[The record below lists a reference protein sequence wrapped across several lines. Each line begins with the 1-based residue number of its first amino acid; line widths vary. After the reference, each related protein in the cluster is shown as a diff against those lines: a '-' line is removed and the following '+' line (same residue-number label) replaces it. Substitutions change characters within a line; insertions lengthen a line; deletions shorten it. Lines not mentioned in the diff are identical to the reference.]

1 MDNFKEYMWYLLTTP
16 FKRAKK
22 SVNAWWIY
30 CRVIGGLFDDAKE
43 ALDRA
48 REEGMVA
55 TCSDELLPI
64 HASERRLT
72 RYAGESE
79 DNFRRRIAMYEE
91 VSILGGLS
99 SGIILAVKS
108 LGYNDVEVISV
119 PDFLGDSTRWAE
131 FYLILNLTFDEVQP
145 VPLDVLKRYVRRWK
159 KSSALDNYFFRYV
172 GDINEPNN
180 VSLSLVTYRKYIS
193 YFGYRQLDGWWQLD
207 GTYYLDEN
215 INDYPTYIGYK
226 YPGGTVEEYVVGA
239 MAAYRSGSLYEQ
251 VDTAFTLYAYKV
263 AMEYAVFLKMQLCS
277 LVYRLALINN
287 ITSVMSA
294 IKYMLSPII
303 EEPESI
309 QVKEGYLIYS
319 DYYDYL
325 MLNGLWNL
333 TGSKLLDAQ
342 QVNNGIQITYQTSIY
357 NTITCGQIIYH
368 KEHNLFYLDGSEL
381 LNGSRNLDTYEET
394 EVL

>member
-16 FKRAKK
+16 FKRVKK
-22 SVNAWWIY
+22 SVNAWWVY
-30 CRVIGGLFDDAKE
+30 CQVIGGLFDDAKE
-43 ALDRA
+43 ALERA

-55 TCSDELLPI
+55 ACSDELLPV
-64 HASERRLT
+64 HASERKLT

-91 VSILGGLS
+91 VSVLGGLS

-119 PDFLGDSTRWAE
+119 PDFLGDSSRWAE

-145 VPLDVLKRYVRRWK
+145 VSLDVLKRYVRRWK
-159 KSSALDNYFFRYV
+159 KSSALDNYFFRYI
-172 GDINEPNN
+172 DNIEEPNS
-180 VSLSLVTYRKYIS
+180 VDLSLVTYRKYIS

-215 INDYPTYIGYK
+215 INDYPTYIGYR
-226 YPGGTVEEYVVGA
+226 YPGGTVEEYVIGA
-239 MAAYRSGSLYEQ
+239 MAAFQSGRLDEQ
-251 VDTAFTLYAYKV
+251 IDSAFTLYAYKV
-263 AMEYAVFLKMQLCS
+263 AMDYAAFLDMQFRTWAYS
-277 LVYRLALINN
+277 LSLINN
-287 ITSVMSA
+287 ITSIITT
-294 IKYMLSPII
+294 IKYTVSRI
-303 EEPESI
+303 EEQPEDI
-309 QVKEGYLIYS
+309 RVKEGYLFCS
-319 DYYDYL
+319 NYYEYL

-333 TGSKLLDAQ
+333 TGSKLLDSQ
-342 QVNNGIQITYQTSIY
+342 QVNNDIKITYQTSIY
-357 NTITCGQIIYH
+357 NTITCGRIIYH

-381 LNGSRNLDTYEET
+381 LNGNRNLDAYEET